1 MRIYENFILNPGAFK
16 GYSIFGPTS
25 AMHGTGML
33 AIIIYI
39 YIYIYIYIPP
49 MDDLRCQYPFFSIC
63 LSELIQKFNA
73 LIYLYNRQKPNGLR
87 LYTVYPTAPKKLTES
102 NGDMR
107 QHDITPESPGLWSIR
122 RTSMPCMSR
131 VFDQESANGGLMV
144 ISWLFNG
151 GWMV

>member
-39 YIYIYIYIPP
+39 YIYIYTYHPWMIWDANI
-49 MDDLRCQYPFFSIC
+49 LFFSIC